1 MKKILVVLTVLC
13 MMAGMAEAATEGD
26 WEYYRKYDAN
36 NTAYITKYTGTSE
49 SVVIPTELG
58 GYTVSTIGDGYNSPF
73 KECSSLKS
81 VVIPDGFTSI
91 GSSAFRDCSSLTSV
105 DIPEGVASIGSNAF
119 YGCSNLTDIVIPD
132 GVTSIGSE
140 AFYNCSSL
148 TNISI
153 PDGVTTIGSSA
164 FSGCGGL
171 TSVVIPDGVTNI
183 GNSAFRD
190 CSKLTSIIIPDGVT
204 SIGSQAFYNC
214 SSLTSIVIP
223 DGVTDIGSST
233 FYNCSSLTS
242 VSIPDGVTSIGSNAF
257 YGCSSLMSIDIP
269 ESVVSIGS
277 GAFWYCSNL
286 KSVIIPD
293 GVTSI
298 EEHLFNGCTHLTDV
312 VIPQGVTSI
321 GTGVFINCINL
332 VSIDIPE
339 TVTSIGW
346 SAFQSCKKL
355 ESIDIPPRLEELG
368 QYAFSGCE
376 SLKSI
381 TLPDD
386 MKSIGNGTV
395 GVVCYCHIGSQT
407 AQLLGIASSD
417 NKFCDTNYPGLYF
430 SYDYDRDEKVITG
443 LTLKDADE
451 TIVTAQIP
459 AEVTT
464 IGRDAFYNCSN
475 LINVVILN
483 GVTSIE
489 YDAFSGCTSLTSMII
504 PDSVTSIE
512 SSAFYNCKKLTEVVL
527 PQTLASL
534 GDNVFLGCTSLAHYT
549 LPDDITDVGNW
560 IHEESTT
567 TCYCSLGSPASYAL
581 SKGNSTFTDPACD
594 ELVLRYIYDKDSANF
609 TGLELVRAQASITEA
624 IIPDGVTLINH
635 MALYNLQ
642 NLTSVTIPDTV
653 RTIESNAFLQC
664 PQLKSITL
672 PDHITTIS
680 HYIFE
685 SSEKKLYCSIDSDTA
700 RALSAE
706 DDNVMFMDPQYPGY
720 RFSYTYSGGSIT
732 GLALRKAAPYLDT
745 AVIPDF
751 VTDISSSAF
760 ESCTRLQCVKFPSN
774 LKTIGWGA
782 FKDCKALLEVS
793 IPDGTTSIDS
803 FAFNISG
810 IKAYVPT
817 SVSKIGDNA
826 FPENARRGTIYCYQ
840 YSYAESWAKQK
851 GTTVVLLDGKDF
863 KSAGGTVSMP
873 QTLYVGNG
881 RSKTIAA
888 EIFPKMSGLNITWK
902 SSNTDVATVSSQG
915 VLTAKKNGKTT
926 VTLSVDGI
934 TARSAVTV
942 VTPAEDF
949 TIPADVFVE
958 AGKATDAP
966 APVVYPSNAKL
977 DLTWEVADTV
987 IAEVSGDGKITS
999 HVVGETTITA
1009 TDSVTGLRRSATL
1022 HTIRP
1027 VTSIVL
1033 QPATLTL
1040 LPYQGAQLSAIVSA
1054 DAFQFENQLVTFTSS
1069 NKKVATV
1076 DENGWVQAKG
1086 AGTAVITAVSENN
1099 IRATSQVTVSKATV
1113 LKLPSALRTIQANA
1127 FSGVAAEVVVLPAG
1141 VESIGDGAFANL
1153 SGLKLV
1159 VVPEAA
1165 AQAAKDAFA
1174 GTQAVLVRP
1183 DGREINPQ

>member
-1 MKKILVVLTVLC
+1 M
-13 MMAGMAEAATEGD
+13 
-26 WEYYRKYDAN
+26 
-36 NTAYITKYTGTSE
+36 
-49 SVVIPTELG
+49 
-58 GYTVSTIGDGYNSPF
+58 
-73 KECSSLKS
+73 
-81 VVIPDGFTSI
+81 TSI
-91 GSSAFRDCSSLTSV
+91 
-105 DIPEGVASIGSNAF
+105 
-119 YGCSNLTDIVIPD
+119 D
-132 GVTSIGSE
+132 G
-140 AFYNCSSL
+140 
-148 TNISI
+148 
-153 PDGVTTIGSSA
+153 D
-164 FSGCGGL
+164 
-171 TSVVIPDGVTNI
+171 
-183 GNSAFRD
+183 
-190 CSKLTSIIIPDGVT
+190 
-204 SIGSQAFYNC
+204 
-214 SSLTSIVIP
+214 
-223 DGVTDIGSST
+223 
-233 FYNCSSLTS
+233 
-242 VSIPDGVTSIGSNAF
+242 
-257 YGCSSLMSIDIP
+257 
-269 ESVVSIGS
+269 
-277 GAFWYCSNL
+277 
-286 KSVIIPD
+286 
-293 GVTSI
+293 
-298 EEHLFNGCTHLTDV
+298 
-312 VIPQGVTSI
+312 
-321 GTGVFINCINL
+321 
-332 VSIDIPE
+332 
-339 TVTSIGW
+339 
-346 SAFQSCKKL
+346 
-355 ESIDIPPRLEELG
+355 
-368 QYAFSGCE
+368 
-376 SLKSI
+376 
-381 TLPDD
+381 
-386 MKSIGNGTV
+386 V
-395 GVVCYCHIGSQT
+395 GVVSNCHIGSQT
-407 AQLLGIASSD
+407 AKLLGIASSWS
-417 NKFCDTNYPGLYF
+417 NLFCDENYPGLYF
-430 SYDYDRDEKVITG
+430 SYDYDQDEKVITG
-443 LTLKDADE
+443 LKLRDADE

-459 AEVTT
+459 AEVTI
-464 IGRDAFYNCSN
+464 IGISAFYDCSS
-475 LINVVILN
+475 LLKVVIPN

-489 YDAFSGCTSLTSMII
+489 HDAFYNCNSLSSVLI
-504 PDSVTSIE
+504 PDSVTSIGNT
-512 SSAFYNCKKLTEVVL
+512 AFGSCKKLTQVVL
-527 PQTLASL
+527 PQTLKSL
-534 GDNVFLGCTSLAHYT
+534 GSYVFNNCINLESYT
-549 LPDDITDVGNW
+549 LPDDITNVGDRV
-560 IHEESTT
+560 HDESTT
-567 TCYCSLGSPASYAL
+567 VCFCTLGSSASYAL
-581 SKGNSTFTDPACD
+581 SKGNSTFADPD
-594 ELVLRYIYDKDSANF
+594 YDKLVLRYIYDEDTASF
-609 TGLELVRAQASITEA
+609 TGLELVRAQEDIAEA
-624 IIPDGVTLINH
+624 IIPDGVTHINH

-685 SSEKKLYCSIDSDTA
+685 SREKKLYCSIDSDTA

-793 IPDGTTSIDS
+793 LPEGTTSIDS

-902 SSNTDVATVSSQG
+902 SSNTDVATVNSQG

-942 VTPAEDF
+942 VTPATDF

-958 AGKATDAP
+958 AGKATDVP

-1086 AGTAVITAVSENN
+1086 AGTAVIMATAGETLSV
-1099 IRATSQVTVSKATV
+1099 TCQVTVSEASFFV
-1113 LKLPSALRTIQANA
+1113 LPDSLTRIEANA

-1153 SGLKLV
+1153 PGLKLV